1 MGSDGF
7 RWVQIGSDEFIW
19 VQMGSDGFR
28 WIQMGSDELRW
39 IQMDSDRLS
48 IRGVK
53 DFQQGFCSP
62 SVIWVVSAPHW
73 KFIVT
78 IIAIVLIIVIIS
90 KCFHLYYCTALAVS
104 PTPKKC
110 LSGPSAKSTAGWQNH
125 DTQCQLGHLG
135 AGVVRVGHGRPLRD
149 EGAGPALF
157 LVLAC
162 HHQHHLTI
170 LVNVHNV
177 HCTWAYL
184 RLSPSLANLVL
195 FHSIITIIIVI
206 KDAP

>member
-1 MGSDGF
+1 MDLDGF
-7 RWVQIGSDEFIW
+7 RWVQMDSDGFRC
-19 VQMGSDGFR
+19 VQMGSDEFK
-28 WIQMGSDELRW
+28 W

-53 DFQQGFCSP
+53 HFQQGFCSP
-62 SVIWVVSAPHW
+62 SVFWVVSAPHW

-90 KCFHLYYCTALAVS
+90 KCFHLYYCTALSVS
-104 PTPKKC
+104 STPKKCLHVC

-125 DTQCQLGHLG
+125 DAQCQLGHLG
-135 AGVVRVGHGRPLRD
+135 AGVVRVGHGGSLRD
-149 EGAGPALF
+149 ERAGPALF

-206 KDAP
+206 KGAP

>member
-1 MGSDGF
+1 
-7 RWVQIGSDEFIW
+7 
-19 VQMGSDGFR
+19 MGSDGFR
-28 WIQMGSDELRW
+28 WIQMGSDGFRCVQMGSDEFKW

-53 DFQQGFCSP
+53 HFQQGFCSP
-62 SVIWVVSAPHW
+62 SVFWVVSAPHW

-78 IIAIVLIIVIIS
+78 IIAIVLIIVIMS
-90 KCFHLYYCTALAVS
+90 KCFHFFYYTALHLCTALYVAR
-104 PTPKKC
+104 TPQKCVHVC
-110 LSGPSAKSTAGWQNH
+110 LSGPSIKSTAGWQNH
-125 DTQCQLGHLG
+125 DAQCQLGHLG
-135 AGVVRVGHGRPLRD
+135 AGVVRVGHGGSLRD
-149 EGAGPALF
+149 ERAGPALF

-206 KDAP
+206 KGAP